1 VFFRQ
6 IFACP
11 SLVVFRWFSHHTFF
25 NYRNVRYCIA
35 PKNEF
40 LIISLGEN
48 AELLTNCGLY
58 ADSYSHLRR
67 FVGIF
72 GVQLLSWGTKPLVGL
87 KEVIQKV

>member
-1 VFFRQ
+1 VLFLR

-25 NYRNVRYCIA
+25 HYRNVRYFFA
-35 PKNEF
+35 PKNEL

-48 AELLTNCGLY
+48 AELLTNYELY

-72 GVQLLSWGTKPLVGL
+72 GVQLLSWGTKPLIGL